1 MPYEENEFDKN
12 LSKITKQLDTNSRLF
27 LTDFYRIAS
36 TRDPYEKQRLY
47 QNIMGVSQK
56 IALLRWV
63 LSSLN

>member
-1 MPYEENEFDKN
+1 MSCEEDTYKKN
-12 LSKITKQLDTNSRLF
+12 LLQITKQLDTINQLF
-27 LTDFYRIAS
+27 ITDFYRIIS

-63 LSSLN
+63 LLSLN